1 MTEVVFV
8 ALGGAVGGAV
18 AIRWLVQSAS
28 RWVVLALI
36 SVICALMGA
45 FVTLIPHPSGA
56 VSLFIGPGLLATLA
70 TSISLMLPLPRLQNS
85 SEIWQ
90 LAKRMTVSLA
100 LVTFYGLMFAM
111 IGNILA
117 SSLFHFSA

>member
-1 MTEVVFV
+1 MSEVVFV

-28 RWVVLALI
+28 QWVVLALI

-45 FVTLIPHPSGA
+45 FVALIPHPSGA

-85 SEIWQ
+85 SDVWQ

-100 LVTFYGLMFAM
+100 LVTFYGLVFAM
-111 IGNILA
+111 IGNMMVQ
-117 SSLFHFSA
+117 SLFHFSA